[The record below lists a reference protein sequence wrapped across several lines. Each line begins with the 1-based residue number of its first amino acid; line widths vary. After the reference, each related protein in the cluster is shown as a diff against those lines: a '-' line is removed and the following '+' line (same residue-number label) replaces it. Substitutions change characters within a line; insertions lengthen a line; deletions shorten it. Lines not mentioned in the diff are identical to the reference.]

1 MKKPKP
7 KLNSDRPNEPG
18 VEAEEEEKRDASS
31 VLDESAVTRMKVLC
45 QDNSILIISSPLFL
59 ALKGSPVSHLIVSI
73 FLCVCLSVR
82 LK

>member
-73 FLCVCLSVR
+73 SLFVCLSVR